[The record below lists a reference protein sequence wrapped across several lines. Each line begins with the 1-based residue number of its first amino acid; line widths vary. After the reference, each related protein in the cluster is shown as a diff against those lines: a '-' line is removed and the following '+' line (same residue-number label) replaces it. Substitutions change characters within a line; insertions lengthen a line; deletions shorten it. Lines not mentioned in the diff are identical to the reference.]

1 MKAQAMLD
9 SIRTRVASNPPAI
22 TPVRPAC
29 GVAARARLK
38 ARAAGDEPLSGVH
51 EPVKL
56 VRGDQM
62 LGDKRLKHAASP
74 VRISPVPP
82 EPAVARAR
90 QTGARRAVI
99 ASGGA
104 LALAA
109 FAALVARRPER
120 ARGP

>member
-9 SIRTRVASNPPAI
+9 SIRMRVASNPPAI
-22 TPVRPAC
+22 TPARPAG

-56 VRGDQM
+56 VRGDKM

-82 EPAVARAR
+82 EPAVARAH

-104 LALAA
+104 LVLAA
-109 FAALVARRPER
+109 FAA
-120 ARGP
+120 